1 MQKFFKDLLIFQIDR
16 QVKSLFKSF
25 LDILEDQKNDIKSLE
40 DTLTGCGFEINKKSE
55 EKFNKYR
62 RTVLNN
68 SNNTIRELSLLINKF
83 DFNEEIPYNNDE
95 ITEKSKNETIQ
106 S

>member
-1 MQKFFKDLLIFQIDR
+1 MQKIFRDLLIFQIDR
-16 QVKSLFKSF
+16 QIKSLFKSF
-25 LDILEDQKNDIKSLE
+25 LDILEDQKNDNKNLE
-40 DTLTGCGFEINKKSE
+40 DTLIGCGFEIDKKSE

-68 SNNTIRELSLLINKF
+68 SNNTIRELSMLINKF
-83 DFNEEIPYNNDE
+83 DSSEEITYNNN
-95 ITEKSKNETIQ
+95 ITEKNNETIQ